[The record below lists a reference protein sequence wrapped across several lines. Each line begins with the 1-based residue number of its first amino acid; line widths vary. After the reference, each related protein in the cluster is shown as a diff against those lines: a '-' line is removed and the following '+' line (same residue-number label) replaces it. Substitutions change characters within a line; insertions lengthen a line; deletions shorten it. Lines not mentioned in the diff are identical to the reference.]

1 MKQKAGTTASHRIR
15 LLFARIATI
24 TFSVTVFAGIS
35 YFLDTLEKEIGAT
48 QKSEVSTALRITNMT
63 RPNIQDAGAV
73 LQTQADS
80 ASSSTFT
87 DPVQKIANPPR
98 MKSISNSSTEP
109 AAAAGF
115 FGLVQ
120 AQNFQMVFY
129 MLVALVIIWAILLM
143 LSRNMR
149 KQSLELREKVSHL
162 SSELEK
168 TKEAFESEIAEYRV
182 QLHTAN
188 ESQQWYRNIY
198 ETTGTATVIVE
209 EDLMISM
216 VNTEFER
223 LTGFARNDIE
233 GKVHWLSLVH
243 PDDATF
249 MEMYHVQR
257 LVDPTS
263 APRSYEFHFLHN
275 NGDLRTAF
283 THVSV
288 IPGTKRSI
296 VSFLDITAQ
305 KSQEKEVRLLAH
317 ALKSVS
323 DCVSVTDMQDNILFV
338 NDAFLWVYGY
348 ERHEIIGKPTSML
361 RPKQNNISSSI
372 LEETLHGGWHGEMPN
387 VRKDGSVFVIE
398 LSTSVVRDD
407 SGEPVALVG
416 VSTDIS
422 ERRRVETQMRFQS
435 DILGNVRDGVIVTD
449 IGGRISYWNTG
460 AELLFGYGA
469 DEMTGRSPAQLYES
483 IDEQG
488 VAELL
493 ADVLDGREGSSECSA
508 RRKDGTRVWVD
519 MKTSI
524 MRDAAGNPTG
534 VLAMIKDMSE
544 RRKQEQR
551 YAKLNECLLSFGT
564 DPVQNIN
571 SLVALCG
578 EELNAEV
585 ALYNRMEGLMLHSLG
600 RWNAPS
606 DFIALSPAE
615 GHICADII
623 HDGQPDIR
631 LLSDLHLGSYAET
644 DPAVTKYGLRCYLGK
659 PVIFGGA
666 CVGSL
671 CVLYRENMQP
681 SDEDKKLLSIVSS
694 AIGVEEE
701 RKRAEDALRESEESY
716 RSLFENNITGVYR
729 SSIEGEI
736 LDCNAA
742 FARLLGYD
750 REQILGN
757 GARTLYSSPAD
768 RADFIAKLRVH
779 GTLSAHETRLVRND
793 HTEVWVLESARLM
806 NDGLLLGTIAD
817 ITHRKEA
824 QVQMERYTDELEKLN
839 TSKDKFFSIISH
851 DLRSPLSTLLGYT
864 DLLMNDV
871 DGYDLEMIKT
881 MAGSMN
887 GLTKRIHSLLENLLE
902 WSRLQAGRMEYQPIK
917 VDLHDVV
924 QDAVEL
930 FQESAL
936 RKRLSI
942 QNRLNG
948 DAVVLADQR
957 MLRSVVQ
964 NLISNALKFS
974 RPGESIDIVAENIG
988 SEIQLSVI
996 DRGIGMSE
1004 LQLSKLFRIDVHST
1018 TTGTADEQGSGLGLI
1033 LCKELVELNKGRI
1046 WAHSAS
1052 ENGSTF
1058 TFTIP
1063 RWSAN

>member
-1 MKQKAGTTASHRIR
+1 MTKQKDGRTFSHRAR
-15 LLFARIATI
+15 LLFARVATI
-24 TFSVTVFAGIS
+24 LFSVTVFAGVS
-35 YFLDTLEKEIGAT
+35 YFLDTLEKKIGAA
-48 QKSEVSTALRITNMT
+48 QQSEASTASRITKMT
-63 RPNIQDAGAV
+63 AVQPGA
-73 LQTQADS
+73 AD
-80 ASSSTFT
+80 TFT
-87 DPVQKIANPPR
+87 QTAADT
-98 MKSISNSSTEP
+98 SSLGAEESSMQMRRAKNVAKTWHAP
-109 AAAAGF
+109 TASAGF
-115 FGLVQ
+115 LGLMQ
-120 AQNFQMVFY
+120 TQNFQMVFY

-149 KQSLELREKVSHL
+149 KQSLDLREKVNHL
-162 SSELEK
+162 STELLK
-168 TKEAFESEIAEYRV
+168 TKEAFENEIAEYRV

-209 EDLMISM
+209 EDSMISM

-223 LTGFARNDIE
+223 LTGHSRNDIE
-233 GKVHWLSLVH
+233 GKVRWLSLVH

-257 LVDPTS
+257 LVDPAS
-263 APRSYEFHFLHN
+263 APRSYEFHFIHK
-275 NGDLRTAF
+275 NGDLHTAF

-296 VSFLDITAQ
+296 VSFLDITVQ
-305 KSQEKEVRLLAH
+305 KTQEKEVRLLAH

-361 RPKQNNISSSI
+361 RPKNNNIPGSI
-372 LEETLHGGWHGEMPN
+372 LEDTLHGGWHGEMPN
-387 VRKDGSVFVIE
+387 VRKDGSTFLIE

-407 SGEPVALVG
+407 TGEPVALVG

-449 IGGRISYWNTG
+449 ISGRISYWNTG
-460 AELLFGYGA
+460 AEILFGYAA

-488 VAELL
+488 VAQLL

-534 VLAMIKDMSE
+534 VLAMIKDTSE

-551 YAKLNECLLSFGT
+551 YTKLNECLLSFGT

-585 ALYNRMEGLMLHSLG
+585 ALYNRMEGRMLHSLG
-600 RWNAPS
+600 QWNVPL
-606 DFIALSPAE
+606 DFVALSPAE

-623 HDGQPDIR
+623 QDGQPDVR
-631 LLSDLHLGSYAET
+631 LLNDLHFGVYAET
-644 DPAVTKYGLRCYLGK
+644 DPAVTQYGLRCYLGK

-716 RSLFENNITGVYR
+716 RSLFENNVTGVYR
-729 SSIEGEI
+729 SSIDGEI

-750 REQILGN
+750 REQILGK
-757 GARTLYSSPAD
+757 GARMLYSSPDD
-768 RADFIAKLRVH
+768 RADFIAKLRKY
-779 GTLSAHETRLVRND
+779 GTLSAHETRLVRSD
-793 HTEVWVLESARLM
+793 HAEVWVLESARLM

-881 MAGSMN
+881 MASSMN

-924 QDAVEL
+924 QDAVDL
-930 FQESAL
+930 LQESAL

-942 QNRLNG
+942 ENRLNG

-974 RPGESIDIVAENIG
+974 RPGETIDIVAEHIG
-988 SEIQLSVI
+988 GEIQLSVI
-996 DRGIGMSE
+996 DRGIGMSDV
-1004 LQLSKLFRIDVHST
+1004 QLSNLFRIDVHST
-1018 TTGTADEQGSGLGLI
+1018 TTGTAEEQGSGLGLI

-1046 WAHSAS
+1046 WAQSTS
-1052 ENGSTF
+1052 EKGSTF
-1058 TFTIP
+1058 SFTIP